1 MANEFKIKKGLIVT
15 GASGGT
21 VVDIQGS
28 QGQLFSVTDDL
39 SGSIFAVSDISGVP
53 ILDVNSSGT
62 VNVDGTLNVNN
73 KVVIQTG
80 ATYAQSTDYL
90 YIGGNDLGGG
100 DAAIY
105 LGNRGDGTGYG
116 WRFYYAGLGSGN
128 NNNLIIRSE
137 NLNSPVDAVTF
148 NQDGFATFANKVR
161 AVSWFQ
167 GASATDTLYSAGST
181 GVLLQTAGSTQ
192 NNNDSKIF
200 FRNSGTTVKHTFD
213 TYNGDATFVGQGFSS
228 ATSSGDASSTLTTK
242 GYVDGLIT
250 GATIYRGAWQAGIS
264 ATSSAATTASTTLTV
279 TAAILDADG
288 NTPVLVGAV
297 VTGEGI
303 TGIVKV
309 ASVTSS
315 TVYVLDTAID
325 ATATAY
331 IFSPIYGAPDL
342 SGVTETS
349 GYYYICSEAGS
360 ATPNGADSEPNTWNV
375 GDWCIYNDVSG
386 TGQWQK
392 IDNSSV
398 LSGAGTGQTVAL
410 WEGPSS
416 VTDSETLGNA
426 PITVSG
432 NDTTF
437 AGNVNVAGD
446 ITIDNSSGDPFL
458 KLKTAAQ
465 EYVVRI
471 DQSDTEKFQIRDT
484 TNSATRLTIDSTG
497 NVGIGTAS
505 PGAKLHVNSENS
517 QGTLIIGRGG
527 NNLAATNNVGS
538 ITFPADYDGTPTN
551 YAQIKAY
558 ANALSA
564 VRGSL
569 DFNVKSTSGTLLT
582 GMTVYGTS
590 TGVNVGIGTT
600 NPGAKLEITDGNLWL
615 NGVTSNYNPEIFFI
629 DDAGPTGIAG
639 AKIRYENNNGNL
651 YFDHKWDTATSGF
664 FFRNRV
670 DGTTLNTMSLVNGNV
685 GIGTTSPQAPLS
697 FASDVGQKI
706 DFYHNTGNGDR
717 YGIEV
722 QSSELRIHSGGLGDA
737 TGGIT
742 FGKKTTSTF
751 TEAMRITNGGNV
763 GINETNPGVKLQLI
777 SADEQLTNFSSSVAD
792 QLAYSQ
798 INANSSTSGT
808 ITGAAALELV
818 GKANAS
824 GHGRHAW
831 IGAEGTPNTSF
842 KTKLKFKIRGET
854 ASGYDWAGA
863 AEAPTIMT
871 LEGDG
876 NVGIGTTSP
885 RDTLEIVGNIR
896 FVNGEDHLMIKPNNA
911 IHGADFIVGDG
922 VDATDTPVMSLN
934 GLYGG
939 QVTIQTQGNTIANKT
954 VLDVQGT
961 QGQLFSV
968 TDDLS
973 GDIFSVADISGVPIM
988 NVNSDG
994 TSYFDGNVGIG
1005 TDSPIG
1011 KLEVRSSVVRTSV
1024 NGGADELVLQNAG
1037 YSGMTILASNTTAAQ
1052 IHFGDDAMSN
1062 TGMIQYWNN
1071 TNSMTFST
1079 NGGSERMRIDSSGN
1093 VGIRTTTVQAN
1104 TSLDVRGNGT
1114 AGDAA
1119 IKAYAYGEEG
1129 TSILGNGYATSGSGI
1144 NYGVRGISTGPRS
1157 TVAGSVNVGGYFAA
1171 SGAETNYALIT
1182 GAGNVGIGTT
1192 SPGYPLTVN
1201 GTSAANRFYVP
1212 NVTATTAWAFQARNS
1227 ANTADSGLYFE
1238 NGDAQLLLRDDSNN
1252 LNVRI
1257 NADTNSYIN
1266 GGSLGLGTTSPNL
1279 KLDVIS
1285 GTNNGIRISATDTT
1299 DNWRDLNIR
1308 SYVSQAEANALPS
1321 GSAIYT
1327 TNPSSQSE
1335 AAFSKYGGLVLQGRD
1350 NGNSSFAIRLGNGNG
1365 YATRMFMGATG
1376 VTTFSNTV
1384 TATNFILSSDER
1396 KKTKIKDLT
1405 CDNINVNWKSFEL
1418 KEDEGEYR
1426 TGVIAQELEQSHP
1439 EFVKTDDEGFKSVKY
1454 IDLLIAK
1461 IAELEARLEK
1471 LEK

>member
-15 GASGGT
+15 GADGGT

-62 VNVDGTLNVNN
+62 VTIDGLL
-73 KVVIQTG
+73 TG
-80 ATYAQSTDYL
+80 DDATFSKRLT
-90 YIGGNDLGGG
+90 
-100 DAAIY
+100 
-105 LGNRGDGTGYG
+105 
-116 WRFYYAGLGSGN
+116 
-128 NNNLIIRSE
+128 
-137 NLNSPVDAVTF
+137 LNSPDYAQHLTMRRGIYGYDTIITGDRVDFSPTADTLNFKFLANLQTTGDVTLNNELNF
-148 NQDGFATFANKVR
+148 TGSSYQISGGSSVGDMRFVAPRFRFYENTISGAAKLEIDGGNATFA
-161 AVSWFQ
+161 AQAF
-167 GASATDTLYSAGST
+167 SA
-181 GVLLQTAGSTQ
+181 
-192 NNNDSKIF
+192 
-200 FRNSGTTVKHTFD
+200 
-213 TYNGDATFVGQGFSS
+213 

-264 ATSSAATTASTTLTV
+264 ATSSAATTASTTLAV
-279 TAAILDADG
+279 TAAILDADS
-288 NTPVLVGAV
+288 NTPDLVGAV

-303 TGIVKV
+303 TDIVKV

-416 VTDSETLGNA
+416 VTDSDTLGNA

-497 NVGIGTAS
+497 NVGIDTDSPSYKLDVDGDIRARDAIRVYGNTVTTLPYNSPSEVSVNLGTYYNQYAYIDLATS
-505 PGAKLHVNSENS
+505 HAGGSWIDFSKADGTDYGGRIRYANSS
-517 QGTLIIGRGG
+517 DQFQFF
-527 NNLAATNNVGS
+527 TNNSKKMV
-538 ITFPADYDGTPTN
+538 ID
-551 YAQIKAY
+551 
-558 ANALSA
+558 SA
-564 VRGSL
+564 G
-569 DFNVKSTSGTLLT
+569 
-582 GMTVYGTS
+582 
-590 TGVNVGIGTT
+590 NVGIGTDS
-600 NPGAKLEITDGNLWL
+600 PSQKLTISQNATGTGQGIPATTGTTQNGILRLEAGGTYGECLDMGMNVATTYAWIQPVNKGNLA
-615 NGVTSNYNPEIFFI
+615 VNYNLALNP
-629 DDAGPTGIAG
+629 
-639 AKIRYENNNGNL
+639 NG
-651 YFDHKWDTATSGF
+651 
-664 FFRNRV
+664 
-670 DGTTLNTMSLVNGNV
+670 GNV
-685 GIGTTSPQAPLS
+685 GIGTTSPIYKLDVAGEVRANNLFRTTDGTNIGLFGS
-697 FASDVGQKI
+697 SVFASNVIGI
-706 DFYHNTGNGDR
+706 GSSNAVPLVLGTG
-717 YGIEV
+717 
-722 QSSELRIHSGGLGDA
+722 A
-737 TGGIT
+737 T
-742 FGKKTTSTF
+742 
-751 TEAMRITNGGNV
+751 ERMRIT
-763 GINETNPGVKLQLI
+763 
-777 SADEQLTNFSSSVAD
+777 
-792 QLAYSQ
+792 
-798 INANSSTSGT
+798 SG
-808 ITGAAALELV
+808 
-818 GKANAS
+818 
-824 GHGRHAW
+824 
-831 IGAEGTPNTSF
+831 
-842 KTKLKFKIRGET
+842 
-854 ASGYDWAGA
+854 
-863 AEAPTIMT
+863 
-871 LEGDG
+871 G

-885 RDTLEIVGNIR
+885 DLSLTVKAGVDSRLGGIGWESNDGVHEWSIDANNAGNFRIYKGTTAVARFDSSGNFGIGTTSPDYKLDVEGDISLVGSGENYAIMSPIAGGMQIAVGDPADVAIPLVTFDGDQKVGIGTTSPGVKLQVNGGIRAVGTTSTTGQIDASPDFGAFRFYNGNTFRGGLGMGQWASVGNNADIVQYLNN
-896 FVNGEDHLMIKPNNA
+896 VNYYISNGATALVKVEAAGNVGIGTTSPGYKLTTYSTTAEGSGTDEFPIVAGKANA
-911 IHGADFIVGDG
+911 IGNFTGIGLSGYIGANGAVKAGIVLERVNSYGTG
-922 VDATDTPVMSLN
+922 KLHILNNSTSTSNADATLSDSKITILGN
-934 GLYGG
+934 GDVGIG
-939 QVTIQTQGNTIANKT
+939 TTSPAAK
-954 VLDVQGT
+954 LDIQGT

-968 TDDLS
+968 TDNLS

-1005 TDSPIG
+1005 TTNPG
-1011 KLEVRSSVVRTSV
+1011 HKLDVYTNTDNGYVASFSQDNATGWGVLIDTDGVGNNDPALWVKNATST
-1024 NGGADELVLQNAG
+1024 VLW
-1037 YSGMTILASNTTAAQ
+1037 AAQ
-1052 IHFGDDAMSN
+1052 S
-1062 TGMIQYWNN
+1062 
-1071 TNSMTFST
+1071 
-1079 NGGSERMRIDSSGN
+1079 
-1093 VGIRTTTVQAN
+1093 
-1104 TSLDVRGNGT
+1104 
-1114 AGDAA
+1114 
-1119 IKAYAYGEEG
+1119 
-1129 TSILGNGYATSGSGI
+1129 
-1144 NYGVRGISTGPRS
+1144 
-1157 TVAGSVNVGGYFAA
+1157 
-1171 SGAETNYALIT
+1171 
-1182 GAGNVGIGTT
+1182 GNVGIGTT
-1192 SPGYPLTVN
+1192 SPNAKLEVIGTSYLRGNTYTDILQPYTGQQLTLLGGGANTLFVN
-1201 GTSAANRFYVP
+1201 GKV
-1212 NVTATTAWAFQARNS
+1212 
-1227 ANTADSGLYFE
+1227 G
-1238 NGDAQLLLRDDSNN
+1238 
-1252 LNVRI
+1252 I
-1257 NADTNSYIN
+1257 
-1266 GGSLGLGTTSPNL
+1266 GTTSPDT

-1299 DNWRDLNIR
+1299 DNWRDINIR
-1308 SYVSQAEANALPS
+1308 SYVSQAQANALPS

-1335 AAFSKYGGLVLQGRD
+1335 TAFSKYGGLVLQGRD

-1471 LEK
+1471 AGI